1 MEFLFF
7 LFFLLSYSLYLQFP
21 VKKQNLNQM
30 GTAVIFV
37 MGSVASSLCSL
48 RNSVHK
54 VLLEN
59 WNVFWNIVLVLG
71 MGGGK
76 KNLYYKVQERWGLID
91 EWIIP

>member
-1 MEFLFF
+1 MKWTAIKNRHTNGVFVLFV
-7 LFFLLSYSLYLQFP
+7 FFLLSYSLYLQFP

-71 MGGGK
+71 MGE
-76 KNLYYKVQERWGLID
+76 KNLL
-91 EWIIP
+91 